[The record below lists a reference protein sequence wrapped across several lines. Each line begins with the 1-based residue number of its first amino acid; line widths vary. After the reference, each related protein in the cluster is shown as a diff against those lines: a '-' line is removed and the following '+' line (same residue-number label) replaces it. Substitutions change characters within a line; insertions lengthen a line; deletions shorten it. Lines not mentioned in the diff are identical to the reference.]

1 MSFEQGR
8 IALRRA
14 LAQHWFR
21 NEDDT
26 EIGYKAAREWYLG
39 ELGEPPG
46 LADAYALGKKLLTW
60 KPHVCSGERVDNG
73 RREYY
78 ECDDADSPRC
88 PSHQPVVED
97 ERCSRCDVRKFAW
110 VRIGGRNDRGWYC
123 EPCWYER
130 GYT

>member
-1 MSFEQGR
+1 MKSWRRFLVVAKEARMNFEQGR

-46 LADAYALGKKLLTW
+46 LVEAYALGKKLLTW
-60 KPHVCSGERVDNG
+60 KPP
-73 RREYY
+73 
-78 ECDDADSPRC
+78 DSND
-88 PSHQPVVED
+88 SQPIASED
-97 ERCSRCDVRKFAW
+97 ERCARCDVRKFDW
-110 VRIGGRNDRGWYC
+110 IRIGGRNERGWYC
-123 EPCWYER
+123 VSCWYER

>member
-1 MSFEQGR
+1 MNFEQGR

-46 LADAYALGKKLLTW
+46 LVEAYALGKKLLTW
-60 KPHVCSGERVDNG
+60 KPP
-73 RREYY
+73 
-78 ECDDADSPRC
+78 DSND
-88 PSHQPVVED
+88 SQPIALED
-97 ERCSRCDVRKFAW
+97 ERCARCDVRKFDW
-110 VRIGGRNDRGWYC
+110 IHIGGRNERGWYC
-123 EPCWYER
+123 VSCWYER